1 MTDRDDMDDDISGQ
15 SMDRIVAP
23 ARGGFIKYGIIVV
36 AIGLTGYLGL
46 EQIGKSRVFEVSE
59 DQLVFSTVTRR
70 TFEDYIPISATSQ
83 PKFIQPVSSRVAG
96 QVAAVY
102 VANGARVEKD
112 QILVVLESFDH
123 EVDVA
128 NQKSS
133 NTKKRGDLQDR
144 KIIEEISLMS
154 QETELARQ
162 EVTFN
167 ETKQELARKELL
179 SETGDFS
186 LAALNQLR
194 ETYGLR
200 EKQFELAKATYEAYL
215 KQNEI
220 KLEQFVLEEEDIDRE
235 LKIIDRLAD
244 ALNIR
249 APIAGSVSGLILIIG
264 ENISKGTEIA
274 SVNSPDQLKF
284 IVNLPEE
291 VINDVSVGLPAI
303 IEHDKKELELIVER
317 IDPDINEGAFI
328 AELGLVGEKPAML
341 RQGRTLIGR
350 LFLTEPREALL
361 IDNGSFIRETG
372 GNWVF
377 VVDEK
382 ANVARRRNVIM
393 GKSNIRYVELLDGLH
408 EGEKVITSSYKN
420 YLEMEELEIHAD

>member
-23 ARGGFIKYGIIVV
+23 ARGGFIKYGIIVA
-36 AIGLTGYLGL
+36 AIGLAGYLGL
-46 EQIGKSRVFEVSE
+46 QQLGKSRVFEVSE

-102 VANGARVEKD
+102 VANGNRVEKD

-128 NQKSS
+128 NQKSN

-144 KIIEEISLMS
+144 KILEEISLMS

-179 SETGDFS
+179 WETGDFS

-194 ETYGLR
+194 ETFSLR

-215 KQNEI
+215 KQYEI
-220 KLEQFVLEEEDIDRE
+220 KLEQFILEEEDIGRE
-235 LKIIDRLAD
+235 QKIIDRLAD

-249 APIAGSVSGLILIIG
+249 APIAGSVSGLSLIIG
-264 ENISKGTEIA
+264 ENISRGTEIA
-274 SVNSPDQLKF
+274 SVSSPDQLKF
-284 IVNLPEE
+284 IVSLPEE
-291 VINDVSVGLPAI
+291 VINDIRVGLPALV
-303 IEHDKKELELIVER
+303 EHNKNKLDLIVEKV
-317 IDPDINEGAFI
+317 DPDIE
-328 AELGLVGEKPAML
+328 
-341 RQGRTLIGR
+341 
-350 LFLTEPREALL
+350 
-361 IDNGSFIRETG
+361 
-372 GNWVF
+372 
-377 VVDEK
+377 
-382 ANVARRRNVIM
+382 
-393 GKSNIRYVELLDGLH
+393 
-408 EGEKVITSSYKN
+408 
-420 YLEMEELEIHAD
+420 

>member
-23 ARGGFIKYGIIVV
+23 ARGGFIKYGIIVA

-102 VANGARVEKD
+102 VANGNRVEKD

-215 KQNEI
+215 KQYEI

-303 IEHDKKELELIVER
+303 IEHNKEDLDLMVER
-317 IDPDINEGAFI
+317 IDPDINDGAFI
-328 AELGLVGEKPAML
+328 AELGLVDEKPAML

-382 ANVARRRNVIM
+382 ANLARRRNVIM
-393 GKSNIRYVELLDGLH
+393 GKSNIRYIELLDGLH
-408 EGEKVITSSYKN
+408 EGEKVITSSYNN

>member
-46 EQIGKSRVFEVSE
+46 QQIGKSRVFEVSE

-96 QVAAVY
+96 QVADVY

-200 EKQFELAKATYEAYL
+200 EKQFELANATYEAYL

-264 ENISKGTEIA
+264 ENISRGTEIA

-291 VINDVSVGLPAI
+291 VINDVRVGLPAI
-303 IEHDKKELELIVER
+303 IEHNKEELDLIVER
-317 IDPDINEGAFI
+317 IDPDINDGAFI
-328 AELGLVGEKPAML
+328 AELGLVDEKPAML

-382 ANVARRRNVIM
+382 ANLARRRNVIM

-408 EGEKVITSSYKN
+408 EGEKVITSSYNN

>member
-200 EKQFELAKATYEAYL
+200 EKQFELANATYEAYL

-264 ENISKGTEIA
+264 ENISRGTEIA

-291 VINDVSVGLPAI
+291 VINDIRVGLPAI
-303 IEHDKKELELIVER
+303 VEHNKEDLDLMVER

-328 AELGLVGEKPAML
+328 AELGLVDEKPAML